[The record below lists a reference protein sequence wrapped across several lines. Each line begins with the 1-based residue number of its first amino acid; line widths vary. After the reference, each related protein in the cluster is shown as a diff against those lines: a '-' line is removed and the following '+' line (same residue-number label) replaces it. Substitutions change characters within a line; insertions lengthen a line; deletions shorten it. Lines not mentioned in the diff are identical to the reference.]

1 MMRSFS
7 STPSGGKKSEGDSE
21 ESEKKETKG
30 GEEKKKE
37 ETKEKEGKEKEE
49 KEEKKEEK
57 KKEDDGDESFMS
69 RLPQES
75 MVTLG
80 VLGVVLS
87 IYLYYSIEVRPRREG
102 GRIDRT
108 VADIIQWM
116 QESGAWHTAGRMEV
130 ISDSEVRLVWSPTGG
145 AGSAGGQV
153 GGGRRRKRGG
163 VAGDDDDDE
172 SDEDEARTA
181 NRGDQLTHVSGAQD
195 AAERRLAAIQAAY
208 EAGTPVHFTIG
219 SPAAFEKRMRQA
231 QLEAGVPPT
240 DHLDIVY
247 AWGGNIGRSLLE
259 VAPTMVLVTFLL
271 LSLQAAAKAA
281 RSGGGLGG
289 GLGGKGGGGSPFQF
303 GSSKAKKYNRE
314 DSVGVRFTDVAGL
327 PEAKVE
333 VQEFVD
339 FLKNPAKYTA
349 LGAKIPKGALLAGP
363 PGTGKTLLAKAAAGE
378 AGVPFFVTSGSE
390 FLEMFVGVGPSRVRD
405 LFKQARKAAP
415 SVVFIDEIDA
425 IGRSR
430 SSGRAGGNE
439 ERENTLNALLVEMD
453 GFGTSDA
460 EPVVVLAGT
469 NRADLLDKAL
479 LRPGRFDRSIEVD
492 LPDRIS
498 RVDILKVHLRGI
510 TLLDPDTGSA
520 VESESKRRTEL
531 RDAIAERLASLTP
544 SFSGADLANVCNE
557 AAILAARR
565 GADGCI
571 DSDFDGALERV
582 VGGLAKREPAGQGAR
597 SSVARQQERRI
608 LAAQEAGK
616 AVVAWLL
623 PGLEKPLKVSI
634 VARSKA
640 PSGYT
645 MMSTEERY
653 LRSTA
658 QVRDR
663 LCHLLA
669 GRAATELLEGAPTTC
684 SHSDLQQAT
693 KLAYRMI
700 AVFGFSKSFGPFHF
714 AGGES
719 GWGSAGFRAPY
730 SDETA
735 EVLDEEVR
743 TLLRT
748 SYHLSKD
755 LLVSVSPKLRDLR
768 EILLERDEVRESD
781 IERLF
786 GPKVTERE
794 SKGEREGEGE
804 RERERER
811 ERAGR
816 GVPT

>member
-1 MMRSFS
+1 MLSQ
-7 STPSGGKKSEGDSE
+7 
-21 ESEKKETKG
+21 
-30 GEEKKKE
+30 
-37 ETKEKEGKEKEE
+37 
-49 KEEKKEEK
+49 
-57 KKEDDGDESFMS
+57 
-69 RLPQES
+69 LPQES
-75 MVTLG
+75 LVTLAA
-80 VLGVVLS
+80 LAIVLS
-87 IYLYYSIEVRPRREG
+87 IYLYYSIEVRPRTEG

-116 QESGAWHTAGRMEV
+116 QEAGAWQTAGRMEV
-130 ISDSEVRLVWSPTGG
+130 ISDSEVRLVWAKGG
-145 AGSAGGQV
+145 TSGVVPKGR
-153 GGGRRRKRGG
+153 GRRD
-163 VAGDDDDDE
+163 VAGVDRRHDDDDE
-172 SDEDEARTA
+172 LEEEESRASRA
-181 NRGDQLTHVSGAQD
+181 GRGEQMTHLSGAQD
-195 AAERRLAAIQAAY
+195 AAERRIAAIQAAY
-208 EAGTPVHFTIG
+208 EAGIPVHFSIG
-219 SPAAFEKRMRQA
+219 SAAAFEKRMREA
-231 QLEAGVPPT
+231 QLDAGVPAAN
-240 DHLDIVY
+240 HMDIVY
-247 AWGGNIGRSLLE
+247 VGSANIGRSLLE

-303 GSSKAKKYNRE
+303 GASKAKKYNRE
-314 DSVGVRFTDVAGL
+314 DNVGVRFTDVAGL
-327 PEAKVE
+327 PEAKIE

-339 FLKNPAKYTA
+339 FLKNPEKYTT

-453 GFGTSDA
+453 GFGTTDS

-498 RVDILKVHLRGI
+498 RVDILKVHLRNI
-510 TLLDPDTGSA
+510 VLLDPVTNKALEG
-520 VESESKRRTEL
+520 ESERRTEL
-531 RDAIAERLASLTP
+531 KDAIAERLASLTP

-571 DSDFDGALERV
+571 DADFDGALERV
-582 VGGLAKREPAGQGAR
+582 VGGLAKREPTDQGAR
-597 SSVARQQERRI
+597 SSTARTQERRI

-616 AVVAWLL
+616 AVAAWLL
-623 PGLEKPLKVSI
+623 PGVEKPLKVSI

-658 QVRDR
+658 QVSDR

-669 GRAATELLEGAPTTC
+669 GRVATELLEGAPTTS

-700 AVFGFSKSFGPFHF
+700 GVFGFSKTFGPFHF
-714 AGGES
+714 SGGES

-730 SDETA
+730 SDQTA
-735 EVLDEEVR
+735 EQMDKEVRALLDESHTRAKELLTSVR
-743 TLLRT
+743 
-748 SYHLSKD
+748 
-755 LLVSVSPKLRDLR
+755 PKLDELAA
-768 EILLERDEVRESD
+768 ILLERDEARESD
-781 IERLF
+781 IEALL
-786 GPKVTERE
+786 GPKRTDAVAAD
-794 SKGEREGEGE
+794 GEKDGSDA
-804 RERERER
+804 
-811 ERAGR
+811 AGAVQP
-816 GVPT
+816 VPTA